1 MSVADNETSYEELAG
16 DPPEE
21 APEDAP
27 EEAEE
32 EAPAKRKRDRP
43 QGSKNKP
50 KSPSSPPEPES
61 VMSPEPVALV
71 MRKPGRPQGSK
82 NKPKNPPQ
90 SAEPES
96 VTPAAPTEPASPATP
111 KESQLLP
118 VLDVDFDEGPGG
130 GRQPSGRAASAK
142 TRPKPIKPV
151 KLARSRTAGGADYD
165 LMHYVAAA
173 TRAYGAQE
181 RLKRQDFYD
190 RFLPIV

>member
-1 MSVADNETSYEELAG
+1 MSVVDNDASNEELAG
-16 DPPEE
+16 EALEE
-21 APEDAP
+21 APEDA

-32 EAPAKRKRDRP
+32 TPAKRKRGRP

-50 KSPSSPPEPES
+50 KSPSSP
-61 VMSPEPVALV
+61 EPVATV
-71 MRKPGRPQGSK
+71 VWKPGRPQGSK

-96 VTPAAPTEPASPATP
+96 VTPAAPTESQ
-111 KESQLLP
+111 ESQPLP
-118 VLDVDFDEGPGG
+118 AMDVEFDEGPGG

-151 KLARSRTAGGADYD
+151 KLARSRTARGDDYD

-181 RLKRQDFYD
+181 RMKRQDFYD

>member
-1 MSVADNETSYEELAG
+1 MSVADNEASYEELAEEA
-16 DPPEE
+16 PE

-27 EEAEE
+27 EEA
-32 EAPAKRKRDRP
+32 PAK
-43 QGSKNKP
+43 
-50 KSPSSPPEPES
+50 
-61 VMSPEPVALV
+61 
-71 MRKPGRPQGSK
+71 RKPGRPQGSK

-96 VTPAAPTEPASPATP
+96 VTPAAPKESQ
-111 KESQLLP
+111 ESQLLP

-151 KLARSRTAGGADYD
+151 RLARSQSAGGADYA
-165 LMHYVAAA
+165 LLQYVAEAA
-173 TRAYGAQE
+173 RAYGAQE

-190 RFLPIV
+190 RFLPIL

>member
-1 MSVADNETSYEELAG
+1 MSVVDTDASYEELAG
-16 DPPEE
+16 E
-21 APEDAP
+21 ATDAP
-27 EEAEE
+27 EEPD
-32 EAPAKRKRDRP
+32 EAPTKRKRGRP

-50 KSPSSPPEPES
+50 KSPSSP
-61 VMSPEPVALV
+61 EPVATV
-71 MRKPGRPQGSK
+71 VRKPGRPQGSK

-90 SAEPES
+90 STEPES
-96 VTPAAPTEPASPATP
+96 VTPAAPTEPVSPVAPAEPASPATP
-111 KESQLLP
+111 KESP
-118 VLDVDFDEGPGG
+118 TP
-130 GRQPSGRAASAK
+130 GRAASAK

>member
-1 MSVADNETSYEELAG
+1 MSVADNEASYEELAG
-16 DPPEE
+16 E
-21 APEDAP
+21 AP

-32 EAPAKRKRDRP
+32 APAK
-43 QGSKNKP
+43 
-50 KSPSSPPEPES
+50 
-61 VMSPEPVALV
+61 
-71 MRKPGRPQGSK
+71 RKPGRPQGSK

-96 VTPAAPTEPASPATP
+96 VTPAAPKESQ
-111 KESQLLP
+111 ESQLLP

-151 KLARSRTAGGADYD
+151 RLARSQSAGGADYD
-165 LMHYVAAA
+165 LLQYVAEAA
-173 TRAYGAQE
+173 RAYGAQE

>member
-1 MSVADNETSYEELAG
+1 MSVVDTDASYEELAG
-16 DPPEE
+16 EAPEE
-21 APEDAP
+21 APGAP

-32 EAPAKRKRDRP
+32 APAK
-43 QGSKNKP
+43 
-50 KSPSSPPEPES
+50 
-61 VMSPEPVALV
+61 
-71 MRKPGRPQGSK
+71 RKPGRPQGSK

-96 VTPAAPTEPASPATP
+96 VTPPAPVAPVMRKPGRPPGSKNKPKPESVTPAEPTESAAPAEPASPATP
-111 KESQLLP
+111 KESQPLP

-151 KLARSRTAGGADYD
+151 RLARSQSAGGADYD
-165 LMHYVAAA
+165 LLHYVAEAA
-173 TRAYGAQE
+173 RAYGAQE

-190 RFLPIV
+190 RFLPIL

>member
-1 MSVADNETSYEELAG
+1 MSVADNEASYEELAWEA
-16 DPPEE
+16 PEE
-21 APEDAP
+21 APEAP

-32 EAPAKRKRDRP
+32 APTKRKRGRP

-61 VMSPEPVALV
+61 VTSSEPVAPV

-82 NKPKNPPQ
+82 NKPK
-90 SAEPES
+90 PES
-96 VTPAAPTEPASPATP
+96 VTPAEPAESAAPAEPASPATP

-142 TRPKPIKPV
+142 ATRQKPIKPV
-151 KLARSRTAGGADYD
+151 RLARSRTAGGDD
-165 LMHYVAAA
+165 LLQYVAAA
-173 TRAYGAQE
+173 ARAYGVQE
-181 RLKRQDFYD
+181 RQKRQDFYD

>member
-1 MSVADNETSYEELAG
+1 MSVVDTDASYEELAG
-16 DPPEE
+16 EALEE
-21 APEDAP
+21 APEAP

-32 EAPAKRKRDRP
+32 TPAK
-43 QGSKNKP
+43 
-50 KSPSSPPEPES
+50 
-61 VMSPEPVALV
+61 
-71 MRKPGRPQGSK
+71 RKPGRPQGSK

-96 VTPAAPTEPASPATP
+96 VTPAAP
-111 KESQLLP
+111 KESQESQPLP

-151 KLARSRTAGGADYD
+151 RLARSRTAGGADYD
-165 LMHYVAAA
+165 LLHYVAAA
-173 TRAYGAQE
+173 TKAYGAQE

-190 RFLPIV
+190 RFLPIL

>member
-1 MSVADNETSYEELAG
+1 MSVVDIEASYEELAG
-16 DPPEE
+16 DPPE
-21 APEDAP
+21 APDAP
-27 EEAEE
+27 EEADET
-32 EAPAKRKRDRP
+32 PAKRKPGRP

-50 KSPSSPPEPES
+50 KSPSSPPEP
-61 VMSPEPVALV
+61 VAPV
-71 MRKPGRPQGSK
+71 MRKPGRPPGSK

-96 VTPAAPTEPASPATP
+96 VTPAAP
-111 KESQLLP
+111 KESQESQPLP

-151 KLARSRTAGGADYD
+151 RLARSQSGADYD
-165 LMHYVAAA
+165 LLQYVAEAA
-173 TRAYGAQE
+173 RAYGAQE

-190 RFLPIV
+190 RFLPIL